1 MFPVSASLAVPSV
14 AIASMKRISIA
25 ISDQLHRD
33 LKTLAVY
40 QDETLT
46 SLVTRLLKGYLQV
59 DQQSDQQLDGNA
71 SQHLPNRPTESL
83 HAQ

>member
-1 MFPVSASLAVPSV
+1 
-14 AIASMKRISIA
+14 MKRISIT
-25 ISDQLHRD
+25 ISDQLHRA

-59 DQQSDQQLDGNA
+59 EQGEEQIDGKA
-71 SQHLPNRPTESL
+71 SQHLPNRPTESKQA
-83 HAQ
+83 H

>member
-25 ISDQLHRD
+25 ISDKLHRD

-40 QDETLT
+40 QDETLVCYT
-46 SLVTRLLKGYLQV
+46 NNLLIAKFKYCTPLVLCIRIRLAWYQYFWLV
-59 DQQSDQQLDGNA
+59 F
-71 SQHLPNRPTESL
+71 
-83 HAQ
+83 

>member
-1 MFPVSASLAVPSV
+1 
-14 AIASMKRISIA
+14 MKRISIA

-59 DQQSDQQLDGNA
+59 EQQSEEQPDSRL
-71 SQHLPNRPTESL
+71 NRPHSSSPADSQQA
-83 HAQ
+83 H

>member
-1 MFPVSASLAVPSV
+1 MPGV
-14 AIASMKRISIA
+14 AIARMKRISIA

-46 SLVTRLLKGYLQV
+46 SLVTRLLKGYLELE
-59 DQQSDQQLDGNA
+59 QQGEEQLDGKA
-71 SQHLPNRPTESL
+71 SQHLPNRPAESKQA
-83 HAQ
+83 H

>member
-25 ISDQLHRD
+25 IPDQLHRD

-40 QDETLT
+40 QDETLVC
-46 SLVTRLLKGYLQV
+46 S
-59 DQQSDQQLDGNA
+59 
-71 SQHLPNRPTESL
+71 
-83 HAQ
+83 